1 MINEMREEGILQPR
15 YYLDLIDESESQI
28 IKSFRTMVYIIYSLE
43 SDICIKLII
52 SIIYDERSRNN
63 ADSHC

>member
-28 IKSFRTMVYIIYSLE
+28 IKSFRTMVYIIYLYK
-43 SDICIKLII
+43 I
-52 SIIYDERSRNN
+52 NN
-63 ADSHC
+63 